1 MRTII
6 QRYVRLLAIVSA
18 TVCCTP
24 VHAAWQF
31 TAIDFPGAVET
42 NIFGVNDS
50 GDAVGFAF
58 DVLSPIQIHPFAFV
72 YDTRKRTYTRLARA
86 FGEEFGTF
94 GLGINN
100 RGVVVG
106 SRLTPPDGIDH
117 AVVRSKQGVYTEFV
131 RPGSLSSAARA
142 INDHGL
148 ISGIADDGDLVIG
161 FLYDPASGQ
170 YTDFL
175 PSLATTAHGVNNR
188 GDVVGSVLLD
198 AGVACALCPDGFYG
212 FLRTA
217 QGTFSFFRVNG
228 ADTRAR
234 GLSDAGVI
242 AGQVDTDTGVKSFV
256 TRLRGLPYEAI
267 TIADGALLVFPGQ
280 SFTIAEGINNKGD
293 VVGVY
298 LDDTGTHGFVA
309 RESPH

>member
-6 QRYVRLLAIVSA
+6 RRYVGVLAIVSA
-18 TVCCTP
+18 VVCWTP
-24 VHAAWQF
+24 VHAAWQY
-31 TAIDFPGAVET
+31 TVIDFPGAIET
-42 NIFGVNDS
+42 SVFGMNDS
-50 GDAVGFAF
+50 GDAVGSALE
-58 DVLSPIQIHPFAFV
+58 VLSPTQAHPFAFV
-72 YDTRKRTYTRLARA
+72 YDIRKGTYTKLARA

-106 SRLTPPDGIDH
+106 SRLAPPDNADR

-131 RPGSLSSAARA
+131 HPGSFSTTARA

-148 ISGIADDGDLVIG
+148 ISGVADDDGLLVG
-161 FLYDPASGQ
+161 FLYDPATGRF
-170 YTDFL
+170 TDFL
-175 PSLATTAHGVNNR
+175 PSPDTTAHSVNNR
-188 GDVVGSVLLD
+188 GDVVGSVFLD
-198 AGVACALCPDGFYG
+198 AAVACASCPDGYYG

-234 GLSDAGVI
+234 GLNDAGVV
-242 AGQVDTDTGVKSFV
+242 AGQVDTDTGIKSFV

-267 TIADGALLVFPGQ
+267 TIADAALLAFPGQ
-280 SFTIAEGINNKGD
+280 SFTIAEGISNKGD
-293 VVGVY
+293 VVGIY
-298 LDDTGTHGFVA
+298 LDDTGRHGFVA
-309 RESPH
+309 RESSQ